1 MKIIENEKNHPGEHC
16 VWVCYI
22 ENHKKWEKH
31 IVEQS
36 LKNMENEKNHA
47 VEHCVRM
54 INNKKHIYEK
64 RPL

>member
-1 MKIIENEKNHPGEHC
+1 MVYKGVTWKSLKMRKNHPGEHC

-36 LKNMENEKNHA
+36 
-47 VEHCVRM
+47 
-54 INNKKHIYEK
+54 
-64 RPL
+64 